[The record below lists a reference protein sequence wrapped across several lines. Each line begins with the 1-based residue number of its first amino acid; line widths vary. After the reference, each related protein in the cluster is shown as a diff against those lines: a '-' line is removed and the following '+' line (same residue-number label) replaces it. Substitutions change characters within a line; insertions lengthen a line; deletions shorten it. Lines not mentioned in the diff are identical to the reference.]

1 MRVIQHPFMHH
12 YPPSVRKEKLSC
24 DIPMFPVP
32 ILSSPSSKKL
42 LYPQFG
48 FSKIIKVFS
57 GGSGGKES
65 SCQAGDMGSIP
76 GLGRSLGEGNG
87 YPLQYSC
94 LENSMDRGAWRTMAH
109 GVTKSW
115 SWLSNLHFLFTYLQ
129 VSSLLLLLLLFNL

>member
-115 SWLSNLHFLFTYLQ
+115 S
-129 VSSLLLLLLLFNL
+129 

>member
-1 MRVIQHPFMHH
+1 MRVIQHPFKHH
-12 YPPSVRKEKLSC
+12 YPTSVRKEKLSY

-65 SCQAGDMGSIP
+65 FCQAGDMGSIP
-76 GLGRSLGEGNG
+76 GLGRSPGEGNG
-87 YPLQYSC
+87 DPLQYSC
-94 LENSMDRGAWRTMAH
+94 LQNAMDRGAWWSQTDGHDLM
-109 GVTKSW
+109 TK
-115 SWLSNLHFLFTYLQ
+115 Q
-129 VSSLLLLLLLFNL
+129 Q